1 MFNYTSVP
9 AFILRFAMFALL
21 FSTYPLV
28 HYFLNSMLLQIFWQN
43 SQITRK
49 SELLLNVGLTFIPL
63 LFALFYPNIG
73 TVLSFAGA
81 LPGFL
86 IIYLLPVMVHLK
98 RMKTRIENPLLA
110 EAIDLNAFGSSIGKS
125 NGGVPST
132 PKITVN
138 DELPRKR

>member
-1 MFNYTSVP
+1 MFNYSSVP
-9 AFILRFAMFALL
+9 AFVMRVAMFALL

-43 SQITRK
+43 SEIKRN
-49 SELLLNVGLTFIPL
+49 EEIALNVGLTFIPL
-63 LFALFYPNIG
+63 LFALFYPNVG

-98 RMKTRIENPLLA
+98 RMKTRIMNPILA
-110 EAIDLNAFGSSIGKS
+110 EAIDHNAFGASAGPM
-125 NGGVPST
+125 NNGVPGT

-138 DELPRKR
+138 DEFLRKR

>member
-1 MFNYTSVP
+1 
-9 AFILRFAMFALL
+9 MFALL

-43 SQITRK
+43 SEISRK
-49 SELLLNVGLTFIPL
+49 NEIILNVGLTFIPL

-98 RMKTRIENPLLA
+98 RMKTRIMNPILA
-110 EAIDLNAFGSSIGKS
+110 EAIELNAFGASAGQSK
-125 NGGVPST
+125 GGVPGT
-132 PKITVN
+132 PKISVN
-138 DELPRKR
+138 DELLRKR